1 MSEKVQE
8 LLMERGNS
16 FGLILDDISI
26 VSTCI
31 IVLVL
36 ALVIVYRYLTTKLSP
51 SSFDIP
57 TH

>member
-26 VSTCI
+26 VSTCYE
-31 IVLVL
+31 LLYNATVL
-36 ALVIVYRYLTTKLSP
+36 AIYQYAYLTTKLSG
-51 SSFDIP
+51 
-57 TH
+57 TK

>member
-26 VSTCI
+26 VRILYLNLS
-31 IVLVL
+31 
-36 ALVIVYRYLTTKLSP
+36 VIPNAT
-51 SSFDIP
+51 
-57 TH
+57 

>member
-26 VSTCI
+26 VS
-31 IVLVL
+31 LL
-36 ALVIVYRYLTTKLSP
+36 FL
-51 SSFDIP
+51 
-57 TH
+57 

>member
-31 IVLVL
+31 IALVL
-36 ALVIVYRYLTTKLSP
+36 ALVIV
-51 SSFDIP
+51 
-57 TH
+57 

>member
-26 VSTCI
+26 VRRLHTLMPQGGKFT
-31 IVLVL
+31 VHG
-36 ALVIVYRYLTTKLSP
+36 
-51 SSFDIP
+51 F
-57 TH
+57 

>member
-26 VSTCI
+26 VCSPLCHYCNAPV
-31 IVLVL
+31 VLFRL
-36 ALVIVYRYLTTKLSP
+36 I
-51 SSFDIP
+51 
-57 TH
+57 